1 METSR
6 VTSDHKSGLAFM
18 LSATVRAIII
28 VPHLDATSGSKDI
41 FRDPNKP
48 VNNHEVITWLSCT
61 DHMADHAMIT

>member
-41 FRDPNKP
+41 FRDPNKHP
-48 VNNHEVITWLSCT
+48 E
-61 DHMADHAMIT
+61 